1 MNIQIKSDYKGW
13 TPGGIVDEMKQG
25 LKDINAMTREEA
37 IPRFNHDLAEDES
50 GAFHRV
56 NLSLWDSKKCHSET

>member
-13 TPGGIVDEMKQG
+13 TAEGIVDEMKQG

-56 NLSLWDSKKCHSET
+56 DLSLWDSKKCHSET